1 MWMFAFDSEGSF
13 ASFYLILI
21 TVPLFLIV
29 SFGNKK
35 DKTPEINSYLPL
47 SGVMCGCKLKSK
59 LSMLLKHLQ

>member
-1 MWMFAFDSEGSF
+1 MSGFDSNEGSF

-21 TVPLFLIV
+21 TEPLFPSP

-35 DKTPEINSYLPL
+35 DKTPEINFYLSL
-47 SGVMCGCKLKSK
+47 SCVRCICKLKSK